1 MTTPLQ
7 RTSLGELGYS
17 PLAATSLGE
26 LGGMVALFTPGG
38 GMDDDLI
45 VIGGSRDERDFLAL
59 LVAAVTVIERDRLN

>member
-1 MTTPLQ
+1 
-7 RTSLGELGYS
+7 
-17 PLAATSLGE
+17 
-26 LGGMVALFTPGG
+26 MVALFTPGG